1 MSEKKE
7 TKLIENLQILINEK
21 ILQVYML
28 RSEMS
33 YATLEKE
40 GEGTEQFPLHS
51 TQFSLALRA
60 LYKRRFNEYINDA
73 DAKEIISYL
82 DVAAYENP
90 LNYELSNRIYAD
102 EEQIFYD
109 LNRNGKIVWVRE
121 GDYEISD
128 LDDFIFKRNQFYQNQ
143 IEPKLQQNP
152 KHLLRYVRKHFNLI
166 NDDQVKILAL
176 YLASCFWG
184 SSIQHPILYL
194 QGDMGSSKSTSLRKI
209 ERLVDPK
216 DTDLLGM
223 PKGMDGLELR
233 LADSYFMTLDNISY
247 ISKSQSDIL
256 CRAVTGGSVTKRML
270 YENTREVSVKIKAL
284 IGVTSISM
292 VFNDGDL
299 LDRTLI
305 LNLQRL
311 EGEIKPEKIIWD
323 EFNKDLPRMLGCCFA
338 CIAQALVDKK
348 PVQLEDEE
356 KIRLYEWEECC
367 VKIGRTM
374 GISDQETAE
383 LLTINQHEVNWETL
397 NENVVAQCLIK
408 LMLNQIYYK
417 SSVEGLLAELKEI
430 AKKNAISEYLLPK
443 TPNHLSRKLNL
454 VKPCL
459 EREAGISYKI
469 RNIGIHR
476 EICIEKNREITD
488 SSDRVKKKPSKKAD
502 RRRRNHS

>member
-1 MSEKKE
+1 MGDKGEQ
-7 TKLIENLQILINEK
+7 KLIDNIQNCLDDK
-21 ILQVYML
+21 VLQVCML
-28 RSEMS
+28 KSELS
-33 YATLEKE
+33 LAIFQEE

-51 TQFSLALRA
+51 KKFSLALRA
-60 LYKRRFNEYINDA
+60 LYKKRFNEYISEA

-102 EEQIFYD
+102 DEQIIYD
-109 LNRNGKIVWVRE
+109 LNSNGDVVWVTE
-121 GDYEISD
+121 GDYSISYSDD
-128 LDDFIFKRNQFYQNQ
+128 LIFKRNQFYRDQ

-152 KHLLRYVRKHFNLI
+152 QHLLRYVTKHFNLK
-166 NDDQVKILAL
+166 NEDQVMLLAL

-184 SSIQHPILYL
+184 DSIQHPILYL
-194 QGDMGSSKSTSLRKI
+194 LGDMGSSKSTSLRKI
-209 ERLVDPK
+209 EKLVDPK
-216 DTDLLGM
+216 DTDLLGI

-270 YENTREVSVKIKAL
+270 YENTREVSMKIKAL

-311 EGEIKPEKIIWD
+311 EGDIKAEKVIWE
-323 EFNKDLPRMLGCCFA
+323 EFNKDLPRMLGSCFA

-348 PVQLEDEE
+348 PVILDNEE

-367 VKIGRTM
+367 VKIGRAL
-374 GISDQETAE
+374 GINDHKTAK
-383 LLTINQHEVNWETL
+383 LLTINQHEVYRETL
-397 NENVVAQCLIK
+397 NESVEAQCLIE
-408 LMLNQIYYK
+408 LMKGQPFYN
-417 SSVEGLLAELKEI
+417 SSVEKLLTKLNEI
-430 AKKNAISEYLLPK
+430 AKSIAISEHLLPK

-454 VKPCL
+454 IKPCL
-459 EREAGISYKI
+459 EFEAGISYKI

-476 EICIEKNREITD
+476 EITIEKNPKITA
-488 SSDRVKKKPSKKAD
+488 SSASVKKRPLKRAD
-502 RRRRNHS
+502 RIRKNHS